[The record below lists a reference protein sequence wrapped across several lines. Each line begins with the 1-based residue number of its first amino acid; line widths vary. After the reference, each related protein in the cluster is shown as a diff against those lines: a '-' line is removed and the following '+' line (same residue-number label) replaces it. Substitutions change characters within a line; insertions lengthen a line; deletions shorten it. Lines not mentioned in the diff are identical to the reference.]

1 MKNKKIFVFSAVASL
16 CSVLLAF
23 DSSSQ
28 SSASATVSFRIAPSL
43 SLSVW
48 SETPAGNNLISV
60 YIIPRPTAQERQ
72 AGFIERLKALQLLAR
87 SNVPWVLRVR
97 AQEPDMGL
105 SDDGLYRK
113 PVGDLQVRAT
123 RGLYTPV
130 TLHDQAI
137 ASGIPGEYLLPVDY
151 RVRLGTEHRDGNY
164 RVTLIYTLTSR

>member
-1 MKNKKIFVFSAVASL
+1 MKIFVFSAVVSL
-16 CSVLLAF
+16 CTVLLAF

-48 SETPAGNNLISV
+48 GENTAGNNLISV
-60 YIIPRPTAQERQ
+60 YTIPRPTPQQRQ
-72 AGFIERLKALQLLAR
+72 AGFIESLKALQLLAR

-123 RGLYTPV
+123 TRGLYVPV

-137 ASGIPGEYLLPVDY
+137 ASGVPGEYLLPVDY